1 MFGKMK
7 SASANAVAAALVNIL
22 CSATR
27 PAATLL
33 FATLVGAGPLHAQEA
48 PAEKLVVSYVP
59 GNAIYW
65 DIDVAIE
72 KGFFKNEGF
81 APEVVIFQSSPQSIQ
96 LLVAGEVQLAGA
108 QPEALLAAVV
118 HGSKGFAVI
127 SSPAERPDWLLV
139 GRPEIKMLADL
150 KGRFF
155 GTGGLQLGENWW
167 TWKALAKAGVAPTDI
182 NMLVVGT
189 SAQKF
194 AALQRGSIAF
204 TVLFQPTAQVALGEG
219 MSALY
224 RFAEAEAF
232 PSILYSV
239 AAGWAQQ
246 GDHGRRLARALRR
259 AHDWLY
265 DPGNRVEAIQVLQKY
280 TKRDADLLA
289 PIYDL
294 YIAKDAIL
302 SRDGAVI
309 VADVNKVIA
318 QMAEN
323 GAIPKGTVVS
333 PDLYLLP
340 KELGG
345 QSR

>member
-1 MFGKMK
+1 MNLRRIAHRLAGAIMLAAVFGVE
-7 SASANAVAAALVNIL
+7 ALRAQGAA
-22 CSATR
+22 
-27 PAATLL
+27 PD
-33 FATLVGAGPLHAQEA
+33 
-48 PAEKLVVSYVP
+48 KLVISYVP

-72 KGFFKNEGF
+72 KGFFKDEGF
-81 APEVVIFQSSPQSIQ
+81 APQVVIFQSSPQSIQ

-118 HGSKGFAVI
+118 HGAKGFAVI
-127 SSPAERPDWLLV
+127 SSPAERPDWFLV
-139 GRPEIKMLADL
+139 GRPEIKTLAEL
-150 KGRFF
+150 KGKFF

-167 TWKALAKAGVAPTDI
+167 TFKALAKAGVAPADVSL
-182 NMLVVGT
+182 LVVGT

-194 AALQRGSIAF
+194 AALERGSIAF
-204 TVLFQPTAQVALGEG
+204 TVLFQPTAEAAVAEG
-219 MSALY
+219 MNALY
-224 RFAEAEAF
+224 RFSDGEAF
-232 PSILYSV
+232 PSIFYSV

-246 GDHGRRLARALRR
+246 GGHGVRLQRALRR

-265 DPGNRVEAIQVLQKY
+265 DPANRDPAIAVLQQY
-280 TKRDADLLA
+280 TKRTPDLLA

-294 YIAKDAIL
+294 YVGKDAIL
-302 SRDGAVI
+302 SRDGAV
-309 VADVNKVIA
+309 VVSDVDRVIA

-323 GAIPKGTVVS
+323 GAIPKGTLVP

-345 QSR
+345 LAR

>member
-1 MFGKMK
+1 MEFLRIAKMTG
-7 SASANAVAAALVNIL
+7 AILLAVFLAAG
-22 CSATR
+22 S
-27 PAATLL
+27 
-33 FATLVGAGPLHAQEA
+33 LHAQDKR
-48 PAEKLVVSYVP
+48 PEKLVISYVP

-65 DIDVAIE
+65 DIDTAIE
-72 KGFFKNEGF
+72 QGFFKDEGF

-127 SSPAERPDWLLV
+127 SSPAERPDWFLV
-139 GRPEIKMLADL
+139 GRPDIKTLTDL
-150 KGRFF
+150 KGKFF
-155 GTGGLQLGENWW
+155 GTGGLRLGENWW
-167 TWKALAKAGVAPTDI
+167 TWKALAKAGLAPTDFS
-182 NMLVVGT
+182 MLVVGT

-204 TVLFQPTAQVALGEG
+204 TVLFQPTAQPALAEG
-219 MSALY
+219 MNVLY
-224 RFAEAEAF
+224 RFSDGEAF

-239 AAGWAQQ
+239 ATTWAQQ
-246 GDHGRRLARALRR
+246 NDHGQRLQRALRR

-265 DPGNRVEAIQVLQKY
+265 DPANRAQAIAILQKY
-280 TKRDADLLA
+280 TKREPNLLA

-294 YIAKDAIL
+294 YVAKDAIL

-309 VADVNKVIA
+309 TADVDKVIA

-323 GAIPKGTVVS
+323 GAIPKGTIVS

-340 KELGG
+340 KEFGG
-345 QSR
+345 LSR

>member
-1 MFGKMK
+1 MR
-7 SASANAVAAALVNIL
+7 STTIL
-22 CSATR
+22 KLLR
-27 PAATLL
+27 PAKIAGAILL
-33 FATLVGAGPLHAQEA
+33 TALFGAGPLYAQDVRQ
-48 PAEKLVVSYVP
+48 EKLVVSYVP

-65 DIDVAIE
+65 DIDTAIE
-72 KGFFKNEGF
+72 KGFFKDEGF

-139 GRPEIKMLADL
+139 GRPDIKALTDL
-150 KGRFF
+150 KGKYF

-167 TWKALAKAGVAPTDI
+167 TWKALAKAGVAPTDFS
-182 NMLVVGT
+182 MLVVGT

-194 AALQRGSIAF
+194 AALKRGSIAF
-204 TVLFQPTAQVALGEG
+204 TVLFQPTAQLALAEG

-224 RFAEAEAF
+224 RFSDGEAF
-232 PSILYSV
+232 ASILYSV
-239 AAGWAQQ
+239 AATWAQQ
-246 GDHGRRLARALRR
+246 ADHGQRLQRALRR

-265 DPGNRVEAIQVLQKY
+265 DPLNRAEAIAILQKY
-280 TKRDADLLA
+280 TKRAPDLLA

-294 YIAKDAIL
+294 YVAKDAIL

-309 VADVNKVIA
+309 TADIDKVIA

-323 GAIPKGTVVS
+323 GAIPPGTKVS

-340 KELGG
+340 KQFGG
-345 QSR
+345 LAR

>member
-1 MFGKMK
+1 MK
-7 SASANAVAAALVNIL
+7 IL
-22 CSATR
+22 PIAHR
-27 PAATLL
+27 LAGAILL
-33 FATLVGAGPLHAQEA
+33 TVLLGAGPLRAQDVR
-48 PAEKLVVSYVP
+48 PQEKLVVSYVP

-65 DIDVAIE
+65 DIDTAIE
-72 KGFFKNEGF
+72 KGFFKDEGF

-127 SSPAERPDWLLV
+127 SSPAERPDWFLV
-139 GRPEIKMLADL
+139 GRPDIKTLADL
-150 KGRFF
+150 KGKFF

-167 TWKALAKAGVAPTDI
+167 TWKALARAGIAPTDFG
-182 NMLVVGT
+182 MLVVGT

-204 TVLFQPTAQVALGEG
+204 TVLFQPTAQLAAAQG
-219 MSALY
+219 MNVLY
-224 RFAEAEAF
+224 RFSDGEAF

-239 AAGWAQQ
+239 AATWAQQ
-246 GDHGRRLARALRR
+246 GDRGGRLQRALRR

-265 DPGNRVEAIQVLQKY
+265 DQANRGEAIAILQKY
-280 TKRDADLLA
+280 TKREEDLLA

-302 SRDGAVI
+302 SRDGAV
-309 VADVNKVIA
+309 VTADVDKVIA

-345 QSR
+345 LSR

>member
-1 MFGKMK
+1 MEFLRIAKMTG
-7 SASANAVAAALVNIL
+7 AILLAVFLAAG
-22 CSATR
+22 S
-27 PAATLL
+27 
-33 FATLVGAGPLHAQEA
+33 LHAQDKR
-48 PAEKLVVSYVP
+48 PEKLVISYVP

-65 DIDVAIE
+65 DIDTAIE
-72 KGFFKNEGF
+72 QGFFKDEGF

-127 SSPAERPDWLLV
+127 SSPAERPDWFLV
-139 GRPEIKMLADL
+139 GRPDIKTLTDL
-150 KGRFF
+150 KGKFF

-167 TWKALAKAGVAPTDI
+167 TWKALAKAGLAPTDFS
-182 NMLVVGT
+182 MLVVGT

-204 TVLFQPTAQVALGEG
+204 TVLFQPTAQLALAEG
-219 MSALY
+219 MNVLY
-224 RFAEAEAF
+224 RFSDGEAF

-239 AAGWAQQ
+239 ATTWAQQ
-246 GDHGRRLARALRR
+246 NDHGQRLQRALRR

-265 DPGNRVEAIQVLQKY
+265 DPANRAQAIAILQKY
-280 TKRDADLLA
+280 TKREPNLLA

-294 YIAKDAIL
+294 YVAKDAIL

-309 VADVNKVIA
+309 TADVDKVIA

-323 GAIPKGTVVS
+323 GAIPKGTIVS

-340 KELGG
+340 KEFGG
-345 QSR
+345 LSR

>member
-1 MFGKMK
+1 MNIPCI
-7 SASANAVAAALVNIL
+7 ANRLVGTLLLAALL
-22 CSATR
+22 
-27 PAATLL
+27 
-33 FATLVGAGPLHAQEA
+33 GAGPLRAQS
-48 PAEKLVVSYVP
+48 PVPEKLVISYVP

-72 KGFFKNEGF
+72 KGFFKEEAF

-127 SSPAERPDWLLV
+127 SSPAERPDWFLV
-139 GRPEIKMLADL
+139 GRPEIKTLADL
-150 KGRFF
+150 KGKFF

-167 TWKALAKAGVAPTDI
+167 TFKALAKGGLAPADI
-182 NMLVVGT
+182 STLVVGT

-204 TVLFQPTAQVALGEG
+204 TVLFQPTAQVAVAEG
-219 MSALY
+219 MNVLY
-224 RFAEAEAF
+224 RFSEGEAF

-239 AAGWAQQ
+239 ATSWAQQ
-246 GDHGRRLARALRR
+246 GSHGVRLARALRR

-265 DPGNRVEAIQVLQKY
+265 DPRNRGEAIAILQKY
-280 TKRDADLLA
+280 TKREPDQLA

-294 YIAKDAIL
+294 YVGKDAIL
-302 SRDGAVI
+302 SRDGAVVI
-309 VADVNKVIA
+309 ADVDKVIA

-333 PDLYLLP
+333 SDLYLLP

-345 QSR
+345 LSR

>member
-1 MFGKMK
+1 M
-7 SASANAVAAALVNIL
+7 NIL
-22 CSATR
+22 RIANRLTG
-27 PAATLL
+27 AILLATLL
-33 FATLVGAGPLHAQEA
+33 SATLLSVRSLHAQSA
-48 PAEKLVVSYVP
+48 SPEKLVVSYVP

-96 LLVAGEVQLAGA
+96 LLIAGEVQLAGA

-127 SSPAERPDWLLV
+127 SSPAERADWFLV
-139 GRPEIKMLADL
+139 GRPEIKTLADL
-150 KGRFF
+150 KGKFF

-167 TWKALAKAGVAPTDI
+167 TFKALAKGGLAPADVS
-182 NMLVVGT
+182 MLVVGT

-204 TVLFQPTAQVALGEG
+204 TVLFQPTAQVAVAEG
-219 MSALY
+219 MNVLY
-224 RFAEAEAF
+224 RFSDGEAF

-239 AAGWAQQ
+239 AASWAQQ
-246 GDHGRRLARALRR
+246 GNHGVRLQRALRR

-265 DPGNRVEAIQVLQKY
+265 DPPNRGEAIAILQKY
-280 TKRDADLLA
+280 TKREPSQLA

-294 YIAKDAIL
+294 YVAKDAIL
-302 SRDGAVI
+302 SRDGAVV
-309 VADVNKVIA
+309 VADVDKVIA

-323 GAIPKGTVVS
+323 GAIPKGTIIS
-333 PDLYLLP
+333 PNLYLLA

-345 QSR
+345 LSR

>member
-1 MFGKMK
+1 MK
-7 SASANAVAAALVNIL
+7 IL
-22 CSATR
+22 PIAHR
-27 PAATLL
+27 LAGAILL
-33 FATLVGAGPLHAQEA
+33 TVLLGAGPLRAQDVR
-48 PAEKLVVSYVP
+48 PQEKLVVSYVP

-65 DIDVAIE
+65 DIDTAIE
-72 KGFFKNEGF
+72 KGFFKDEGF

-127 SSPAERPDWLLV
+127 SSPAERPDWFLV
-139 GRPEIKMLADL
+139 GRPDIKALADL
-150 KGRFF
+150 KGKFF

-167 TWKALAKAGVAPTDI
+167 TWKALAKAGVAASDI

-204 TVLFQPTAQVALGEG
+204 TVLFQPTAQLALAEG
-219 MSALY
+219 MNVLY
-224 RFAEAEAF
+224 RFSDGEAF

-239 AAGWAQQ
+239 AEAWARR
-246 GDHGRRLARALRR
+246 GDHGPRLQRALRR

-265 DPGNRVEAIQVLQKY
+265 DPANRDEAIAILQKY
-280 TKRDADLLA
+280 TKREPALLA

-309 VADVNKVIA
+309 TRDVDKVIA

-340 KELGG
+340 KPLGG
-345 QSR
+345 VSR